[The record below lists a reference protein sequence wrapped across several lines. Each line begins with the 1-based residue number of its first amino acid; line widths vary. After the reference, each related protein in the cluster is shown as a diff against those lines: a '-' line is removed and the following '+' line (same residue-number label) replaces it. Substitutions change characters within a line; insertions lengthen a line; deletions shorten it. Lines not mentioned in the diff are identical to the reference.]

1 MNRFAKAAFT
11 GVTGFALFSAALTAF
26 AAEGKLPPATRYTV
40 FAEGLERPRGLLF
53 LPSGDLV
60 VAEEGAGRIAKIN
73 RDGRVSRL
81 AGGLRGPHDIEAD
94 AKGNLYVAETGR
106 DRVALITPAGQV
118 TTYIGNLGGPVDLAF
133 NPAGE
138 LLVCELHKARVVA
151 FRSPKE
157 MRVVLASVLQGPHGL
172 AFDDAGTTYINDWSG
187 NKVIRLGATGGP
199 QTFAQVEDPVGLVRA
214 PSGDLYVAQPQAG
227 MLSRIRPDGTRIT
240 LLEGLGSPRDPAFDA
255 AGHLYIA
262 ETDTG
267 RILRLA
273 DELLR

>member
-1 MNRFAKAAFT
+1 MKLPIGIVLAGCAAVLLV
-11 GVTGFALFSAALTAF
+11 GVDAGARAADA
-26 AAEGKLPPATRYTV
+26 KLPPATRYTV
-40 FAEGLERPRGLLF
+40 VAEGLERPRGLLF

-60 VAEEGAGRIAKIN
+60 VAEEGAGRIAKID
-73 RDGRVSRL
+73 RDGRVSRII
-81 AGGLRGPHDIEAD
+81 GGLRGPHDIEAD
-94 AKGNLYVAETGR
+94 AKGNLYIAETGR
-106 DRVALITPAGQV
+106 DRVALITPTGTI
-118 TTYIGNLGGPVDLAF
+118 TTYVGDLGGPVDLAF

-157 MRVVLASVLQGPHGL
+157 MRVVLASMLQGPHGL

-187 NKVIRLGATGGP
+187 NKVIRLGAKGGP
-199 QTFAQVEDPVGLVRA
+199 QTLAQVEDPVGLVRA

-227 MLSRIRPDGTRIT
+227 KLSRIRPDGKRIT
-240 LLEGLGSPRDPAFDA
+240 LLEGLASPRDPAFDA